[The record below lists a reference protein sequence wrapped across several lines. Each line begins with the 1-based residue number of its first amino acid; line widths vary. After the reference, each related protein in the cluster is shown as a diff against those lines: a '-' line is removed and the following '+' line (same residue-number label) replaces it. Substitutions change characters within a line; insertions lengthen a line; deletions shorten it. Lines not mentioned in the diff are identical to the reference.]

1 MRKEMTILFAAAAL
15 GGILDASWASKAHA
29 LGYTFTDIEV
39 PGSQPGTTG
48 FFGLSLNNRGQVVGS
63 YVDSAG
69 NENGFLYSG
78 GKYLTLNAPGAI
90 DTSSM
95 A

>member
-29 LGYTFTDIEV
+29 LGYTFTDIDV

-48 FFGLSLNNRGQVVGS
+48 FFGLSLNNLGQVVGS

-69 NENGFLYSG
+69 RKRL
-78 GKYLTLNAPGAI
+78 
-90 DTSSM
+90 
-95 A
+95 